1 MLGSGNYVSGPAQP
15 LHSTLET
22 WDSREMAAMKCAGRN
37 PTTQFKMR
45 HRGARP
51 HTQGLA
57 LSLCTPREGL
67 GWEEQDATL
76 AKAHW
81 QPCEAS
87 AQPWGGLSS
96 QFFSVPDVSES
107 VPTSPV
113 GHGQVSV
120 SSLPQGPA
128 WYRHR
133 ESERVSRSVS
143 ERQNPCHTKRQQ
155 SPKRACP
162 FSLAQWETP
171 GSMYCPPQQLR
182 PRVARAGSPLG
193 CSPRSGGFSG
203 PRKGHCTPTGV
214 STQET
219 GAQCLWKA
227 GWQSLLRLCQEASWS
242 RRHPPE
248 P

>member
-15 LHSTLET
+15 LHSALET

-76 AKAHW
+76 AEAHW

-96 QFFSVPDVSES
+96 QFFRVPDVSES

-120 SSLPQGPA
+120 SSLPQGPEGQPGIGIGKVKELVA
-128 WYRHR
+128 Q
-133 ESERVSRSVS
+133 SRLTLCDPMDYS
-143 ERQNPCHTKRQQ
+143 
-155 SPKRACP
+155 
-162 FSLAQWETP
+162 TP
-171 GSMYCPPQQLR
+171 GVPVHRQLLEFTKLMSIKSVMPSNHLILCRPLLLPPSVFPSIRVFSSESVLR
-182 PRVARAGSPLG
+182 IRWPK
-193 CSPRSGGFSG
+193 C
-203 PRKGHCTPTGV
+203 GV
-214 STQET
+214 S
-219 GAQCLWKA
+219 
-227 GWQSLLRLCQEASWS
+227 ASAS
-242 RRHPPE
+242 VLE
-248 P
+248 MNIQDIQGKE